1 MQYDS
6 AEIIGNRAIYFF
18 AAQQVFFAAQHAF
31 ALPLCI
37 IFLAAQQP
45 FFAAQHPFLAAQ
57 QPFLAAQQPFLAA
70 QHPFFAAQQPF
81 FAAQALADVT
91 GFAAHCAIAGIAAI
105 ADAATTEA
113 LTTFFKVL
121 LKDLAF
127 IYVSRR

>member
-1 MQYDS
+1 MQYGS
-6 AEIIGNRAIYFF
+6 TEIIGNRAIYFF

-37 IFLAAQQP
+37 TFLAPQQP

-57 QPFLAAQQPFLAA
+57 QPF
-70 QHPFFAAQQPF
+70 FAAQQPF
-81 FAAQALADVT
+81 FAAQALADAT
-91 GFAAHCAIAGIAAI
+91 GFAAHCAMAGIAAI

>member
-1 MQYDS
+1 MLYGS
-6 AEIIGNRAIYFF
+6 AEIIGNCTNYFF

-37 IFLAAQQP
+37 TFLAPQQP

-57 QPFLAAQQPFLAA
+57 QPFLAAQQPF
-70 QHPFFAAQQPF
+70 FAAQQPF
-81 FAAQALADVT
+81 FAAQALADAT

>member
-18 AAQQVFFAAQHAF
+18 AAQQVFFAAQHVF

-37 IFLAAQQP
+37 IFLAPQQP

-57 QPFLAAQQPFLAA
+57 QPFLAAQQ
-70 QHPFFAAQQPF
+70 PFFAAQQPF

>member
-1 MQYDS
+1 MQYGS
-6 AEIIGNRAIYFF
+6 YEIIGNRTNYFF

-37 IFLAAQQP
+37 IFLAPQQP

-57 QPFLAAQQPFLAA
+57 QPFLAAQQPF
-70 QHPFFAAQQPF
+70 FAAQQPF
-81 FAAQALADVT
+81 FAAQALADVA